1 MRPVSR
7 LPAGLP
13 ALDAASTAHAQ
24 AMRDYLTRQV
34 QQSEHGFMPFE
45 HWMRLAL
52 YAPGLG
58 YYAAGNTKFGA
69 GLPTGDFTTA
79 PELTPLFGKTLA
91 RQVAEI
97 LERSGSDTILEFGAG
112 SGALAASILPALADM
127 GSSARYL
134 ILEVS
139 ADLRARQQERLAD
152 HGATVTWLDAL
163 PEDFSGCVL
172 ANEVLDAMPAT
183 LFRWDE
189 AGALQELG
197 VRLEDTDFA
206 WTERPAPA
214 ELADTMSQRM
224 PPLPGYRSELNLQAE
239 AWVRQMGAWLSKGA
253 ALLLDYGFPQ
263 AEYYHPQRAEGT
275 LMCHF
280 RHHAHAE
287 PLIHP
292 GLQDITAHVDFTAMA
307 DAALAGGLDVLG
319 YTSQARFLMNAG
331 LPELLVASTRSGTD
345 PAAAGRAMSAVQ
357 KLLSEAEMGELFKV
371 LAIGRG
377 IDAPLMGFTRGD
389 RRDRL

>member
-1 MRPVSR
+1 FVGSVRQLHRGCFGRADYRLPSVDVPHSLLDEQEEASMNPASR

-13 ALDAASTAHAQ
+13 ALDDASTAHAQ

-69 GLPTGDFTTA
+69 GMPTGDFTTA

-127 GSSARYL
+127 GISARYL

-152 HGATVTWLDAL
+152 HGVTVTWLDAL
-163 PEDFSGCVL
+163 PEDFSEIG
-172 ANEVLDAMPAT
+172 
-183 LFRWDE
+183 R
-189 AGALQELG
+189 
-197 VRLEDTDFA
+197 
-206 WTERPAPA
+206 
-214 ELADTMSQRM
+214 
-224 PPLPGYRSELNLQAE
+224 
-239 AWVRQMGAWLSKGA
+239 
-253 ALLLDYGFPQ
+253 
-263 AEYYHPQRAEGT
+263 
-275 LMCHF
+275 
-280 RHHAHAE
+280 
-287 PLIHP
+287 
-292 GLQDITAHVDFTAMA
+292 AHV
-307 DAALAGGLDVLG
+307 
-319 YTSQARFLMNAG
+319 
-331 LPELLVASTRSGTD
+331 
-345 PAAAGRAMSAVQ
+345 
-357 KLLSEAEMGELFKV
+357 
-371 LAIGRG
+371 
-377 IDAPLMGFTRGD
+377 
-389 RRDRL
+389 

>member
-1 MRPVSR
+1 MNPASR

-13 ALDAASTAHAQ
+13 ALDDASTAHAQ

-127 GSSARYL
+127 GISARYL

-152 HGATVTWLDAL
+152 HGVTVTWLDAL
-163 PEDFSGCVL
+163 PEDFSGCIL

-197 VRLEDTDFA
+197 VRLEETDFA

-214 ELADTMSQRM
+214 ELAGIMSQRM